1 MILGLTGGIG
11 CGKSTAARFF
21 AEQGFR
27 RIDTDELVRN
37 EVLHLPEVEAAIAQ
51 HFGPQT
57 LTAGGRVDRP
67 AVAKIVFA
75 DDKAL
80 KWLED
85 LVHPRLYIILRARLA
100 EAPSVD
106 HVVEVPLLFEK
117 HLENWFDFTVCVATT
132 SQLQL
137 ARLEERGL
145 PRALAEQ
152 RISKQLPLA
161 QKLEL
166 ADYVLL
172 NDGSPDFL
180 RDQIQR
186 LAAQLRDRR

>member
-1 MILGLTGGIG
+1 MKLGLTGGIG

-21 AEQGFR
+21 EEAGFR
-27 RIDTDELVRN
+27 RIDTDEVIRQ
-37 EVLHLPEVEAAIAQ
+37 EVLTNPDVEAAIAQ
-51 HFGPQT
+51 HFGSHT
-57 LTAGGRVDRP
+57 LTVEGRVDRV
-67 AVAKIVFA
+67 ALAKIVFF
-75 DDKAL
+75 DDAAL
-80 KWLED
+80 RWLED
-85 LVHPRLYIILRARLA
+85 LLHPRLYVILRGRLA
-100 EAPSVD
+100 ETKVVD

-117 HLENWFDFTVCVATT
+117 HLENWFDFTVCVGTT

-145 PRALAEQ
+145 PQALAAQ

-180 RDQIQR
+180 RAQIIR
-186 LAAQLRDRR
+186 LAAQLRNLR

>member
-1 MILGLTGGIG
+1 MMLGLTGGIG

-21 AEQGFR
+21 EEAGFR
-27 RIDTDELVRN
+27 RIDTDEIVRQ
-37 EVLHLPEVEAAIAQ
+37 EVLSRSEVVAAIAQ
-51 HFGPQT
+51 RFGPQT
-57 LTAGGRVDRP
+57 LTADGRVDRP
-67 AVAKIVFA
+67 AVAKIVFF
-75 DDKAL
+75 DDAAL
-80 KWLED
+80 HWLED
-85 LVHPRLYIILRARLA
+85 LLHPRLYVILRARLA
-100 EAPSVD
+100 EATGVD

-132 SQLQL
+132 SNLQL
-137 ARLEERGL
+137 ARLEQRGL

-161 QKLEL
+161 YKLEL

-180 RDQIQR
+180 RDQINN
-186 LAAQLRDRR
+186 LVAQLRVRP